1 VRNCTLGL
9 KKSVKLGRYQKPITA
24 PRQSLDE
31 DGLVGSVAQR
41 NAQLHDGRIDA
52 SVKLD
57 DCAVG
62 PEMLADFVARNQV
75 PVPFQQ
81 DAQKLKLLLGEA
93 DIAPVVAQVRSR
105 QIEFEAS
112 KAN

>member
-1 VRNCTLGL
+1 LE
-9 KKSVKLGRYQKPITA
+9 KSVKLSRHQEAITA

-31 DGLVGSVAQR
+31 DGLVGSIAQR

-62 PEMLADFVARNQV
+62 PKMLADFVPRNQAA
-75 PVPFQQ
+75 VPFQK
-81 DAQKLKLLLGEA
+81 DAQKLKLLLRQT
-93 DIAPVVAQVRSR
+93 DIAPVVAQVRRR

>member
-1 VRNCTLGL
+1 L
-9 KKSVKLGRYQKPITA
+9 KKSVKLGRYQEAITA

-31 DGLVGSVAQR
+31 DGLVRSIAQR

-52 SVKLD
+52 SIKLD
-57 DCAVG
+57 NCAVG

-75 PVPFQQ
+75 TVPFQQ

-93 DIAPVVAQVRSR
+93 DTAPIVAQVRCR

-112 KAN
+112 KPN